1 MKLLVLLL
9 SFSAVYAK
17 NCGSINIDGVGEIYL
32 VSGNCGAIQIHDNGW
47 TANGGYGL
55 SFAKEASDSFYPE
68 MYWAVSILQIAFFNH
83 QSYIMSS
90 KDTLE

>member
-9 SFSAVYAK
+9 TFSAVYAK
-17 NCGSINIDGVGEIYL
+17 NCGSINIDGVGEIFL

-55 SFAKEASDSFYPE
+55 SFAKEPSDSFYPE
-68 MYWAVSILQIAFFNH
+68 MYWQVSILTNTFFN
-83 QSYIMSS
+83 QFNNILS